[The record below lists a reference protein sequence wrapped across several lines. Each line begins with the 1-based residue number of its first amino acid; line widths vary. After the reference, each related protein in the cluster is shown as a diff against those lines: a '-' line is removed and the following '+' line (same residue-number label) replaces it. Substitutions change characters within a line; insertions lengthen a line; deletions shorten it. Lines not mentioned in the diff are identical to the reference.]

1 MKKPFRIS
9 LNSVLIVFLLLSI
22 AFTGVEMYKYVIQN
36 SKPSVAKVA
45 ETLTNKE
52 IKEAQNNDPKGNQY
66 IQDALGDTLTN
77 QLKQRGVN
85 MGFINTANILRL
97 KQQLPLELKSDSK
110 ADKNALVKHATLDFI
125 KPIPENAT
133 QKNLLVWDEYNIKVP
148 INYASFQELFQAN
161 ENGLV
166 DFDKMVNNDP
176 IDSPVQTLLTK
187 GIVHLPISP
196 LPGEV
201 GNSYIIGHSSN
212 YSSVKSDYNFVFAP
226 LVEKTKND
234 QVFHIFDYAGR
245 DLTFKVIESVAV
257 KEADVLEAYKNFGD
271 RRVVTLQGSILE
283 TVNGKSLPT
292 KRWLTRAELV
302 Q

>member
-22 AFTGVEMYKYVIQN
+22 AFTGVEMYKYVTQN
-36 SKPSVAKVA
+36 SKPSVAKVT

-52 IKEAQNNDPKGNQY
+52 IKDAQNNDPKGNQY
-66 IQDALGDTLTN
+66 IQDALGDALTN

-97 KQQLPLELKSDSK
+97 KQQLPSELKSDSK
-110 ADKNALVKHATLDFI
+110 VDKNTLVKHATLDFI
-125 KPIPENAT
+125 KSIPENAT

-166 DFDKMVNNDP
+166 DFDKTVNNDP
-176 IDSPVQTLLTK
+176 VDSPVQTLLTK

-283 TVNGKSLPT
+283 KVNGKTLPT